1 MSDLRGEQRLRL
13 IARGVPAA
21 LLVFA
26 LGLGCA
32 TPGLREGAVAG
43 AATGA
48 ALGAAVAGESGPG
61 ALAGAAA
68 GGLLGALVG
77 AAIADPKARGPD
89 RDADGVADAQDNCPD
104 RPNRS
109 QQDVDGNGVV
119 DACDPD

>member
-26 LGLGCA
+26 LGSGCA

-48 ALGAAVAGESGPG
+48 ALGAAV
-61 ALAGAAA
+61 AGAAA

-109 QQDVDGNGVV
+109 QQDVDGNGVG